1 MLEFPKFLVGSLQG
15 GGVFLRRSE
24 VFHPLPVLLVLL
36 HFPHDPVEK
45 QSHKD
50 EKGGE
55 EDGIQADDEIGIAD
69 LFPIG
74 KVGDKD
80 DTARQQPQKAEDER
94 ELGEGQGGKAE
105 FSLQETSH
113 GAEDGVDQDD
123 VDGGKKQR
131 VLQADILQGKG
142 KDKLGSKQA
151 EIIDDYAAEIAP

>member
-24 VFHPLPVLLVLL
+24 IFHPLPVLLILL
-36 HFPHDPVEK
+36 HLPHDPVEK
-45 QSHKD
+45 QPNKN
-50 EKGGE
+50 EKSGKK
-55 EDGIQADDEIGIAD
+55 DGIQADDEIGVAD

-80 DTARQQPQKAEDER
+80 DAARQQPQKTEEER
-94 ELGEGQGGKAE
+94 KRGKGQRGKAE
-105 FSLQETSH
+105 LSLQEASH
-113 GAEDGVDQDD
+113 GAENGVAQDD

-131 VLQADILQGKG
+131 VLQADIFQGKG
-142 KDKLGSKQA
+142 EDKLGGKQA